1 MSVEPI
7 GIFDSGVGGL
17 TVLEQISR
25 TLPHEPIV
33 YLGDTARVPYGDKS
47 PEAILRY
54 SLDNTMFLMDKGIKL
69 LVIACNTASAHA
81 AAKVR
86 RFFKIPVVDV
96 IEAGVA
102 QAIQE
107 TKSKRIAVLGTRA
120 TIHSGVYKNEI
131 LKLLPD
137 AHVTMLACPLFVPLV
152 EEQFIDHPATRLI
165 IRDYLEPLKVHRIDA
180 LLLGCTHYPLLAHLI
195 KEELGSEVAIIDA
208 AAACAKQVASL
219 LGLAPLLGAS
229 SRAEHKYYV
238 SDDPA
243 KFKRLAEQFLGHGM
257 ICVEKVRLGGIH

>member
-1 MSVEPI
+1 MSIEPI

-17 TVLEQISR
+17 TVMQQLSR
-25 TLPHEPIV
+25 TMPQERIV

-54 SLDNTMFLMDKGIKL
+54 SLDNTMFLMEKGIKL

-96 IEAGVA
+96 VEAGVA
-102 QAIQE
+102 QTVKEA
-107 TKSKRIAVLGTRA
+107 KSKRIAVLGTRA

-131 LKLLPD
+131 LKQLPD
-137 AHVTMLACPLFVPLV
+137 AHVAMLACPLFVPLV

-165 IRDYLEPLKVHRIDA
+165 IKDYLEPLKVQRIEA
-180 LLLGCTHYPLLAHLI
+180 LLLACTHYPLLAHLI
-195 KEELGSEVAIIDA
+195 KEELGHDVAIIDA
-208 AAACAKQVASL
+208 AAACAEQVAAI
-219 LGLAPLLGAS
+219 LGHDPLLPAS
-229 SRAEHKYYV
+229 GRGEHKFYV

-257 ICVEKVRLGGIH
+257 ICVEKVHLGGIH

>member
-1 MSVEPI
+1 MSAEPI

-17 TVLEQISR
+17 TVLEQISL

-47 PEAILRY
+47 PDAILRY
-54 SLDNTMFLMDKGIKL
+54 SLENTMFLMEKGVKL

-86 RFFKIPVVDV
+86 HFFKIPVVDV
-96 IEAGVA
+96 VQAGVA
-102 QAIQE
+102 QVVKE
-107 TKSKRIAVLGTRA
+107 TRNKRIAVLGTRA
-120 TIHSGVYKNEI
+120 TIQSGVYNKEI

-137 AHVTMLACPLFVPLV
+137 AHVFTLACPLFVPLV

-165 IRDYLEPLKVHRIDA
+165 IKEYLEPLKVHRIDA
-180 LLLGCTHYPLLAHLI
+180 LLLGCTHYPLLKHLI
-195 KEELGSEVAIIDA
+195 KEELGHDVAIIDA
-208 AAACAKQVASL
+208 AAACADQVASL
-219 LGLAPLLGAS
+219 LGHEPQHRVHS
-229 SRAEHKYYV
+229 QAEHKFYV

-243 KFKRLAEQFLGHGM
+243 KFRRLAEQFLGRSVL
-257 ICVEKVRLGGIH
+257 CVEKVHLGGGH